1 MTGQTIIISGMSSI
15 SIEKCLNNFIS
26 EFRTNLKDELN

>member
-15 SIEKCLNNFIS
+15 SIEKCLNKFIS